1 MTKLKKLKLFTLNR
15 VSIFYISLIIILK
28 INMTIKS
35 FKYAFILLLSSSL
48 IACQSNSNENV
59 NKDVSNENEVV
70 SENATNPEIEDQDD
84 NFQFIPPSPI
94 QIGLI
99 LEKAGMEYIPNLAN
113 PSNAVDNYTDKFSQS
128 ICFGV
133 YSCDLAYSVLN
144 DQYDEASAYLKSIKN
159 LGSKIGLETVFNSE
173 DLITRFEK
181 NIGNKDSIV
190 DILIYVQENTDA
202 YIDDNDMNE
211 ISVIYF
217 IGAWI
222 EGMYLGVKTLDK
234 ENEKNIG
241 ILLSEQMGIL
251 ELLLDGLAHIKEKSD
266 DIIELNDSISEL
278 LEMYNNLESIQSSAE
293 YKDNLD
299 IELTQEE
306 IKLISAKIIDIRQT
320 LVQ

>member
-1 MTKLKKLKLFTLNR
+1 
-15 VSIFYISLIIILK
+15 
-28 INMTIKS
+28 MTIKS

-48 IACQSNSNENV
+48 IACKSNSEEVANEEISNEN
-59 NKDVSNENEVV
+59 DVV
-70 SENATNPEIEDQDD
+70 SENDTTPKIEEQEN

-99 LEKAGMEYIPNLAN
+99 LEKAGMEYIPNVAN
-113 PSNAVDNYTDKFSQS
+113 PANAVDNYTDKFSQS

-133 YSCDLAYSVLN
+133 YSCDLAYTVLN
-144 DQYDEASAYLKSIKN
+144 NQYDEASEYLRSIKN
-159 LGSKIGLETVFNSE
+159 LGAKIGLETVFNSE
-173 DLITRFEK
+173 DIITRFEK

-190 DILIYVQENTDA
+190 DILIFVQENTDA
-202 YIDDNDMNE
+202 YIDDNAMNDL
-211 ISVIYF
+211 SVIYF

-251 ELLLDGLAHIKEKSD
+251 EILLGGLEHISEKSD
-266 DIIELNDSISEL
+266 DILDLNTSITEL
-278 LEMYNNLESIQSSAE
+278 LEMYNNLNSIKSAVE
-293 YKDNLD
+293 FKDNID
-299 IELTQEE
+299 IELTEEE
-306 IKLISAKIIDIRQT
+306 INIISGKIIEIREF